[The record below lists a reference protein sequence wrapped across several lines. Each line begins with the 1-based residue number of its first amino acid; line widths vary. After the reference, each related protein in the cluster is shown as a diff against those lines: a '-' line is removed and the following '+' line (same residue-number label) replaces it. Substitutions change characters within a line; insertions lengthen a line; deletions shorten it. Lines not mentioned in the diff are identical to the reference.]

1 MFVYIKNDCR
11 IVLGHGGKIQYTGI
25 ESCLHG
31 KWHMWHTFQGKAQF
45 FLHITARHT
54 NDGHFSMHLIEVD
67 RVSSIWQSDNLKT
80 FGSTHS
86 ELGHAIWPSFILI
99 DILAC

>member
-31 KWHMWHTFQGKAQF
+31 K
-45 FLHITARHT
+45 
-54 NDGHFSMHLIEVD
+54 
-67 RVSSIWQSDNLKT
+67 
-80 FGSTHS
+80 
-86 ELGHAIWPSFILI
+86 
-99 DILAC
+99 